1 MTASTAPAAPAAPA
15 VPAVFTPRLPGTA
28 AAATVVWLV
37 LAVIAGASGF
47 LVRLPFPGPQ
57 VIILSLVAITLSAG
71 LASGSLRAWIDSIP
85 LRVLVGVNGIRFIGI
100 AFLLVAAQGQLDP
113 VVAARA
119 GWGDIAVATAA
130 IILAWAGTPRLLTLL
145 WNALG
150 VLDLVV
156 AVGTA
161 TAIALNGTTPGVTAL
176 FTLPLSLI
184 PTFFV
189 PLFLANHVFI
199 FRRLL
204 APPRGR

>member
-1 MTASTAPAAPAAPA
+1 MTASTAPAAPA